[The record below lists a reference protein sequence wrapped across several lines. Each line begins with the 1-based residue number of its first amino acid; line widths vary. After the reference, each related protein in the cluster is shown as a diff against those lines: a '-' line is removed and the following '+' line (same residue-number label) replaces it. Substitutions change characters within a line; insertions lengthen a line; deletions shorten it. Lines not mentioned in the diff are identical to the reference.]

1 VLDRTRQ
8 SKLGGQKALARV
20 GAIMETKKTTSKYLT
35 PSEKE
40 KTIGFLTNAFS
51 TDIINLDEF
60 ERRVESVHASKTH
73 EELHQIVADLPNEDI
88 DDRKKIVECANIVC
102 NMGTRTIADSMLF
115 AKKLNIEATSSSLN
129 LDYRSVDLPDGV
141 YEIYLNAVA
150 SSITIKL
157 PVQYHVENRISS
169 QLASVKEPKIEIGNQ
184 KISVTIELVGNIES
198 SSIKVVKVRKPFWSR
213 WLKRSINCR

>member
-1 VLDRTRQ
+1 
-8 SKLGGQKALARV
+8 
-20 GAIMETKKTTSKYLT
+20 METKKTTSKYLT

-88 DDRKKIVECANIVC
+88 DDRKTIAECKNIVC
-102 NMGTRTIADSMLF
+102 NMGTRTIAGSLLF

-141 YEIYLNAVA
+141 YEVDISAVD
-150 SSITIKL
+150 SSIMIRL
-157 PVQYHVENRISS
+157 PVQYHVENRIST
-169 QLASVKEPKIEIGNQ
+169 QLASVKEAKIARGNQ
-184 KISVTIELVGNIES
+184 KTSVTIELVGNIER
-198 SSIKVVKVRKPFWSR
+198 SSIKVVKVRKPFWSK
-213 WLKRSINCR
+213 WLK

>member
-1 VLDRTRQ
+1 
-8 SKLGGQKALARV
+8 
-20 GAIMETKKTTSKYLT
+20 METKKTTSKYLT

-102 NMGTRTIADSMLF
+102 NMGTRTIAGSMLF

-213 WLKRSINCR
+213 WLKRSINWKYSQI

>member
-1 VLDRTRQ
+1 LPPL
-8 SKLGGQKALARV
+8 KPNPLGGQKVFARS

-35 PSEKE
+35 PSERE

-102 NMGTRTIADSMLF
+102 NMGTRTIAGSMLF

-141 YEIYLNAVA
+141 YEIYINAVA
-150 SSITIKL
+150 SSFTIKL
-157 PVQYHVENRISS
+157 PAQYHVENRISS
-169 QLASVKEPKIEIGNQ
+169 QLASVKEPKIARGNQ

>member
-8 SKLGGQKALARV
+8 SNFDEQKVFAKA
-20 GAIMETKKTTSKYLT
+20 GAIVETKKTTSNYLN

-40 KTIGFLTNAFS
+40 KIIGFLTNAFS

-60 ERRVESVHASKTH
+60 ERRVESVHASKTN
-73 EELHQIVADLPNEDI
+73 EELHQIVADLPNADI
-88 DDRKKIVECANIVC
+88 DNRKTIAECENIVC
-102 NMGTRTIADSMLF
+102 NMGTRTIAGSMLF
-115 AKKLNIEATSSSLN
+115 AKKLNIEATSSSVN

-141 YEIYLNAVA
+141 YEIYINAVA
-150 SSITIKL
+150 SNFTIKL
-157 PVQYHVENRISS
+157 PAHYSVENRISS
-169 QLASVKEPKIEIGNQ
+169 QLSSVKEPKLEIGNQ

-213 WLKRSINCR
+213 